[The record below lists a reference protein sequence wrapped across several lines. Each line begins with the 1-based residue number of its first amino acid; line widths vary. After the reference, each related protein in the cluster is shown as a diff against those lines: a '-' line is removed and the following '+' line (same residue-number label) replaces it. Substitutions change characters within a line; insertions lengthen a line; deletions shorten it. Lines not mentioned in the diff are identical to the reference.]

1 MITILDKSFQEY
13 LIADEIQAKVSAL
26 ANQINVE
33 FSGKEV
39 LFLSVLDGSFMFT
52 SDLLKKITLKN
63 RVSFIKV
70 KSYEN
75 TLSTG
80 IIQEVIGLQE
90 NIENKHV
97 IILED
102 IVDTGKT
109 MDYLVDLVR
118 DQHPAS
124 LSVVAFMY
132 KPSAF
137 EGKYKPNH
145 IGFEIAN
152 DFIIGY
158 GMDYNGYGRNLES
171 IYQIKGSEP
180 KPTLC

>member
-13 LIADEIQAKVSAL
+13 LVAEEIQAKISLL
-26 ANQINVE
+26 ANQINHG
-33 FSGKEV
+33 FSEKEV
-39 LFLSVLDGSFMFT
+39 VFLSVLDGSFMFT

-90 NIENKHV
+90 DIENKHV
-97 IILED
+97 VILED

-109 MDYLVDLVR
+109 IDFLVDLVR

-124 LSVVAFMY
+124 LSVVALLF

-152 DFIIGY
+152 EFIIGY